1 MLIGLFFLLGA
12 CLLAF
17 PLIELRGWPILAIGI
32 PALYFTYGYTG
43 GPWPLAYK
51 GLGEIFVILF
61 FGLVAV
67 LGNHSGTDR
76 HGHPSCPARWWNRL
90 RCTMPAS

>member
-1 MLIGLFFLLGA
+1 MMTASGALSHRTVMLIGLFFLLGA

-32 PALYFTYGYTG
+32 PSLYFTYGYTG

-51 GLGEIFVILF
+51 GLGKYSSSSSSDWLPYWEPFWC
-61 FGLVAV
+61 
-67 LGNHSGTDR
+67 R
-76 HGHPSCPARWWNRL
+76 
-90 RCTMPAS
+90 